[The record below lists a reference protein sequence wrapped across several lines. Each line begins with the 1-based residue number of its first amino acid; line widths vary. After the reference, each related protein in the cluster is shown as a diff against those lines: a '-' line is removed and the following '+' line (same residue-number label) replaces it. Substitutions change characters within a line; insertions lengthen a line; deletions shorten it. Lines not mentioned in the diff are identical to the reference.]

1 MAHNVLS
8 KLVGLLPL
16 PWLVVLLPLEHFLG
30 SVLPLV
36 ALLHLVVPRLED
48 VEGGVDDVGRG
59 LAVVLLLAVAETQR
73 PLAAHLR

>member
-48 VEGGVDDVGRG
+48 VEGDVDDVGRG
-59 LAVVLLLAVAETQR
+59 LAVVLLLAVAET
-73 PLAAHLR
+73 